1 MSELGD
7 AVRRVA
13 VGGTVVEPEVIA
25 KLLWRRRDRHPLEAL
40 SEPERA
46 ILAMM
51 ADGLWDQA
59 ISDRLSLPPSA
70 VEDHVTEIFTK
81 LGLKADARSP
91 EGARGLG
98 LPTGVTKQGLR
109 ISVRTLVGWP
119 RAAHSGPRRSD
130 GLR

>member
-1 MSELGD
+1 VSELGD

-46 ILAMM
+46 ILAIM

-81 LGLKADARSP
+81 LGLKADARDHRRVL
-91 EGARGLG
+91 AVLAY
-98 LPTGVTKQGLR
+98 LR
-109 ISVRTLVGWP
+109 
-119 RAAHSGPRRSD
+119 A
-130 GLR
+130 